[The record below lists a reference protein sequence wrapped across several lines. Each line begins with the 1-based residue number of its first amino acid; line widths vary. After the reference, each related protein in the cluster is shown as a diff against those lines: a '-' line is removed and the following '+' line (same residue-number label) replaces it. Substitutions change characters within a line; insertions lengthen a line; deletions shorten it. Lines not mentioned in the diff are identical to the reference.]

1 MKAIYKWTNLIN
13 GKVYIGKSI
22 DIAKRLREYRY
33 EVKQQSKR
41 PIIQALIKYGFENF
55 KFEIIENCDFLTN
68 EQILQREQYWM
79 NFYDSQNLQK
89 GYNLLNAVESPAERL
104 SIGSTNVKA
113 RLNEEKVL
121 TIREAIY
128 NMRISPAE
136 VYKMYHNEISYP
148 AFEKAYRG
156 ATWTNVD
163 TSMIRNRIKEVPRRN
178 QSKAKLT
185 KEDVRNIRYRHE
197 VLGEDIS
204 TIYESYLGICSRNTI
219 KRVCDYE
226 TWKNIT

>member
-13 GKVYIGKSI
+13 GKVYIGKSV
-22 DIAKRLREYRY
+22 DVAKRIREYRY
-33 EVKQQSKR
+33 EVKRQSKR
-41 PIIQALIKYGFENF
+41 PIIQALIKYGFQNF
-55 KFEIIENCDFLTN
+55 KFEIIENCDFLSN

-79 NFYDSQNLQK
+79 NLYDSQNLQK
-89 GYNLLNAVESPAERL
+89 GYNLLNAVESPAEKL
-104 SIGSTNVKA
+104 SVGSTNVKA

-128 NMRISPAE
+128 DMQISPAE

-156 ATWTNVD
+156 TTWTNVD
-163 TSMIRNRIKEVPRRN
+163 TSMIRDRTKEVPRKN
-178 QSKAKLT
+178 NPKAKLT
-185 KEDVRNIRYRHE
+185 KQDVKNIRYRYE
-197 VLGEDIS
+197 VLKEDIS

>member
-22 DIAKRLREYRY
+22 DIAKRLREYHY
-33 EVKQQSKR
+33 EVKRQSKR
-41 PIIQALIKYGFENF
+41 PIIQALIKYGFNNF
-55 KFEIIENCDFLTN
+55 QFEIIENCDSLTN

-79 NFYDSQNLQK
+79 DFYDSQNLQK
-89 GYNLLNAVESPAERL
+89 GYNLLNAAESPAERL
-104 SIGSTNVKA
+104 SVGSTNIKA
-113 RLNEEKVL
+113 RLSEEKVL

-136 VYKMYHNEISYP
+136 VYKIYHNEISYP

-156 ATWTNVD
+156 ITWTNVD
-163 TSMIRNRIKEVPRRN
+163 TSMIRDRTKEVPRRN

-185 KEDVRNIRYRHE
+185 KEDVKNIRYRHE
-197 VLGEDIS
+197 ILGEDIS
-204 TIYESYLGICSRNTI
+204 TIYESYLGICNRNTI
-219 KRVCDYE
+219 KRVCDYK